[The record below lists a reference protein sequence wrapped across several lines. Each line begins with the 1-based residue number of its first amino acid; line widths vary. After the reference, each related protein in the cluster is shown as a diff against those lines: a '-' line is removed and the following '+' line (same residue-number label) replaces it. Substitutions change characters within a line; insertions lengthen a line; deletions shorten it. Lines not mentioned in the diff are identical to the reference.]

1 MSLFGCFVVVVVL
14 LLLLLLLFSLPDYLP
29 GIDTVL
35 VNWVLIVQEL
45 CESRGS
51 RPRLPVLNSP
61 NGPVTHLKKSD

>member
-1 MSLFGCFVVVVVL
+1 MSLFGCFVVVV
-14 LLLLLLLFSLPDYLP
+14 LLLLLLFSLPDYLP

-61 NGPVTHLKKSD
+61 NGPVTQFKKSD